1 MKRKISAKLLIA
13 TFMAIVMIFLMAGCA
28 TTTPSKDQSSNGQS
42 NGSNASNAAA
52 NSSGKIK
59 IGLSMD
65 DLRLERWQHDRDIFT
80 QKANELG
87 AEVLVQSA
95 NGDDQTQFS
104 QAENLLSQGI
114 NVLVVIP
121 HNGDA
126 MAPIVGE
133 AHKAGVKVLA
143 YDRLITNSDVDYYI
157 SFDNVKVGELQA
169 ESIVKQVPKGNYF
182 LMGGSPTDNN
192 AKLFRKGQMNI
203 LQPLIDKGDIKV
215 VGDQWAKDW
224 LPEEALKIM
233 ENALTANKNKIDAVV
248 ASNDSTA
255 GGAIQALAAQ
265 KLDGKVAISGQD
277 ADLAACQRIVE
288 GKQTM
293 TVYKPIKDLA
303 TKAAEVAVAM
313 AKGEKID
320 ANGKVNNGKID
331 VPSILLKPIAVDKT
345 NIVDTVIK
353 DGFQKLED
361 VYKNVPKDQWP
372 KQ

>member
-1 MKRKISAKLLIA
+1 
-13 TFMAIVMIFLMAGCA
+13 
-28 TTTPSKDQSSNGQS
+28 
-42 NGSNASNAAA
+42 
-52 NSSGKIK
+52 
-59 IGLSMD
+59 MD
-65 DLRLERWQHDRDIFT
+65 DLRLERWQHDRDLFV

-95 NGDDQTQFS
+95 NGDDATQFS
-104 QAENLLSQGI
+104 QAENLISQGVK
-114 NVLVVIP
+114 VLVIIP

-126 MAPIVGE
+126 MAPIVEE

-169 ESIVKQVPKGNYF
+169 DAIVKQVPKGNYF
-182 LMGGSPTDNN
+182 LLGGSPTDNN
-192 AKLFRKGQMNI
+192 AKLLRQGQMNI

-215 VGDQWAKDW
+215 VGDQWVKDW
-224 LPEEALKIM
+224 LPEEALKIV
-233 ENALTANKNKIDAVV
+233 ENALTATNNKIDAIV

-255 GGAIQALAAQ
+255 GGTIQALAAQ
-265 KLDGKVAISGQD
+265 KLDGKVAVSGQD

-293 TVYKPIKDLA
+293 TVYKPIKQLA
-303 TKAAEVAVAM
+303 TRAAEAAVAM
-313 AKGEKID
+313 AKGETIET
-320 ANGKVNNGKID
+320 NGSVNNGKID
-331 VPSILLKPIAVDKT
+331 VPSILLTPVAVDKD
-345 NIVDTVIK
+345 NMVDTVIK

-361 VYKNVPKDQWP
+361 VYKNVPREQWP